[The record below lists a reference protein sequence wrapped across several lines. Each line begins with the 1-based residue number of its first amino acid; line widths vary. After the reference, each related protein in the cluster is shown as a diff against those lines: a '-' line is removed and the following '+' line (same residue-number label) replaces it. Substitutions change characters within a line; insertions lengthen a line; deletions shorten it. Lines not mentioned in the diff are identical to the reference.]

1 MSGTS
6 KESLGHWG
14 LPGLGKACLTTMDKK
29 LNMLNEKVDQL
40 LHFQED
46 VTEKL
51 QSVCRDMGHLEQGLR
66 RLEASRAPGPGGADG
81 VPRADT
87 QAGWPEVLE
96 LVRAMQQDAAQ
107 HGARL
112 EALFRMV
119 AAVDRAIA
127 LVGATLQKSKVADF
141 LMQGH
146 VPWRGGSPGDSPE
159 ENKER
164 VEEEGA
170 KPKHVLSAS
179 GVQSDAREP
188 GEESQKVDVLEGTV
202 ERLPPIRA
210 SGLGADPAQAWASP
224 GQGDGVPGPAQAFP
238 GHLPLPT
245 KVEAKPPETPSE
257 SPRTGLE
264 LAPAPGRVN
273 VVSPSL
279 EVAPGAGQGASSSRP
294 DPWPLE
300 EGTRLTPGPGPQC
313 PGPPGLPSQA
323 RAAHSGGKTPPRIS
337 IHMQEMDTP
346 GEMLVTRRGS
356 LGPSPAT
363 EAPAAAQPGEQGPP
377 GTGRCLQAPGTE
389 PREQTPEGAR
399 ELSPLQESSSPR
411 GAKSEEDQRAGVEPS
426 TRPSLARRDDDDHAV
441 GALGL
446 QQGKGPGAGN
456 PEPEQDCAA
465 RAPGRAEAVR
475 RMPPG
480 VEAGS
485 VVLDDSPA
493 PPAPF
498 EHRVVSVKETSISAD
513 YEVCQHEVL
522 GGGRFGQVH
531 RCTEKSTGLP
541 LAAKIIKVKSAK
553 DREDVKNEINIMN
566 QLSHVNLIQLYD
578 AFESK
583 HSCTLVM
590 EYVDGGELFDRI
602 TDEKYHLTELDVV
615 LFTRQICEGVHYLHQ
630 HYILHLDLKPTTQ
643 QSPQDEQEKLLDEAI
658 QAVKVQSFQ
667 MKRCLD
673 KNKLMDALKHA
684 SNMLGEL
691 RTSMLSPKS
700 YYELYM
706 AISDE
711 LHYLEVYLTDEFAK
725 GRKVAD
731 LYELVQYAGNIIP
744 RLYLLIT
751 VGVVYVKSFP
761 QSRKDILKDLVEM
774 CRGVQHPLRGLFL
787 RNYLLQCTRNILPDE
802 GEPTDEETTGD
813 ISDSMDFVLLNF
825 AEMNKLWVRM
835 QHQGHSRDREKR
847 ERERQ
852 ELRILVGTNLVR
864 LSQLEGVNVER
875 YKQIVLTGI
884 LEQVVNCRDALAQ
897 EYLMEC
903 IIQVFPDEFHL
914 QTLNPFLRAC
924 AELHQNVNVKNIII
938 ALIDRLALFAHRED
952 GPGIPADIKL
962 FDIFSQQVATVIQS
976 RQDMPS
982 EDVVSL
988 QVSLINLA
996 MKCYPDRVDY
1006 VDKVLETTVE
1016 IFNKLNLEHIAT
1028 SSAVSKELTRLLK
1041 IPVDT
1046 YNNILTVLKLKHFHP
1061 LFEYF
1066 DYESRKSMSCYV
1078 LSNVLDYNTEIVS
1091 QDQVDSIMNLVSTL
1105 IQDQPDQPVEDP
1117 DPEDFADEQSL
1128 VGRFIHLLRSEDPDQ
1143 QYLILNTAR
1152 KHFGAGG
1159 NQRIRFTLP
1168 PLVFAAYQL
1177 AFRYKENSKVDDKW
1191 EKKCQKIFSFAHQT
1205 ISALIKAELAELPL
1219 RLFLQG
1225 ALAAGEIGFE
1235 NHETVAYE
1243 FMSQAFSLYEDEI
1256 SDSKAQLAAITLI
1269 IGTFERMKCF
1279 SEENHEPLRTQC
1291 ALAASKLLKKP
1302 DQGRAVS
1309 TCAHL
1314 FWSGRNTDKNGEE
1327 LHGGKRVMEC
1337 LKKALKIANQCMDP
1351 SLQVQL
1357 FIEILNRY
1365 IYFYE
1370 KENDAVTIQVL
1381 NQLIQKIRED
1391 LPNLE
1396 SSEETEQINKH
1407 FHNTLEHL
1415 RLRRESPESEGPIY
1429 EGLIL

>member
-1 MSGTS
+1 M
-6 KESLGHWG
+6 
-14 LPGLGKACLTTMDKK
+14 
-29 LNMLNEKVDQL
+29 
-40 LHFQED
+40 
-46 VTEKL
+46 
-51 QSVCRDMGHLEQGLR
+51 
-66 RLEASRAPGPGGADG
+66 
-81 VPRADT
+81 
-87 QAGWPEVLE
+87 
-96 LVRAMQQDAAQ
+96 
-107 HGARL
+107 
-112 EALFRMV
+112 
-119 AAVDRAIA
+119 
-127 LVGATLQKSKVADF
+127 
-141 LMQGH
+141 
-146 VPWRGGSPGDSPE
+146 
-159 ENKER
+159 
-164 VEEEGA
+164 
-170 KPKHVLSAS
+170 
-179 GVQSDAREP
+179 
-188 GEESQKVDVLEGTV
+188 
-202 ERLPPIRA
+202 
-210 SGLGADPAQAWASP
+210 
-224 GQGDGVPGPAQAFP
+224 
-238 GHLPLPT
+238 
-245 KVEAKPPETPSE
+245 
-257 SPRTGLE
+257 
-264 LAPAPGRVN
+264 
-273 VVSPSL
+273 
-279 EVAPGAGQGASSSRP
+279 
-294 DPWPLE
+294 
-300 EGTRLTPGPGPQC
+300 
-313 PGPPGLPSQA
+313 
-323 RAAHSGGKTPPRIS
+323 
-337 IHMQEMDTP
+337 
-346 GEMLVTRRGS
+346 
-356 LGPSPAT
+356 
-363 EAPAAAQPGEQGPP
+363 
-377 GTGRCLQAPGTE
+377 
-389 PREQTPEGAR
+389 
-399 ELSPLQESSSPR
+399 
-411 GAKSEEDQRAGVEPS
+411 
-426 TRPSLARRDDDDHAV
+426 
-441 GALGL
+441 
-446 QQGKGPGAGN
+446 
-456 PEPEQDCAA
+456 
-465 RAPGRAEAVR
+465 
-475 RMPPG
+475 
-480 VEAGS
+480 
-485 VVLDDSPA
+485 
-493 PPAPF
+493 
-498 EHRVVSVKETSISAD
+498 
-513 YEVCQHEVL
+513 
-522 GGGRFGQVH
+522 
-531 RCTEKSTGLP
+531 
-541 LAAKIIKVKSAK
+541 
-553 DREDVKNEINIMN
+553 
-566 QLSHVNLIQLYD
+566 
-578 AFESK
+578 
-583 HSCTLVM
+583 
-590 EYVDGGELFDRI
+590 
-602 TDEKYHLTELDVV
+602 
-615 LFTRQICEGVHYLHQ
+615 
-630 HYILHLDLKPTTQ
+630 PTTQ
-643 QSPQDEQEKLLDEAI
+643 PSPQDEQEKLLDEAV

-751 VGVVYVKSFP
+751 VGVVYVRSFP

-787 RNYLLQCTRNILPDE
+787 RNYLLQCTRNILPDD
-802 GEPTDEETTGD
+802 GEQLEEEATGD
-813 ISDSMDFVLLNF
+813 INDSIDFVLLNF

-847 ERERQ
+847 EKERQ

-864 LSQLEGVNVER
+864 LSQLEGVNVDK
-875 YKQIVLTGI
+875 YKQVVLPGV
-884 LEQVVNCRDALAQ
+884 LEQVVNCRDSLAQ

-914 QTLNPFLRAC
+914 QTLNPFLRSC

-1006 VDKVLETTVE
+1006 VDKVLESTVE

-1046 YNNILTVLKLKHFHP
+1046 YNNILTVLQLKHFPP

-1078 LSNVLDYNTEIVS
+1078 LSNTLDYGTEIVA
-1091 QDQVDSIMNLVSTL
+1091 QEQVDAILNLVSTL
-1105 IQDQPDQPVEDP
+1105 IQDQPDQPAEDP
-1117 DPEDFADEQSL
+1117 DPEDFAEEQSL

-1159 NQRIRFTLP
+1159 NQRIRYTLP

-1177 AFRYKENSKVDDKW
+1177 AFRYKDNSKSDDKW

-1225 ALAAGEIGFE
+1225 ALAAGQIGFE

-1269 IGTFERMKCF
+1269 IGTFERTRCF

-1302 DQGRAVS
+1302 DQCRAVS

-1327 LHGGKRVMEC
+1327 IRDGKRVMEC

-1381 NQLIQKIRED
+1381 NQLVQKIRED
-1391 LPNLE
+1391 VPNLE
-1396 SSEETEQINKH
+1396 ASEETEQINKH

-1415 RLRRESPESEGPIY
+1415 RLRRESPEADGLSY
-1429 EGLIL
+1429 EGLVL

>member
-1 MSGTS
+1 MT
-6 KESLGHWG
+6 
-14 LPGLGKACLTTMDKK
+14 
-29 LNMLNEKVDQL
+29 LNSMKPN
-40 LHFQED
+40 HHSHS
-46 VTEKL
+46 TYR
-51 QSVCRDMGHLEQGLR
+51 STRASARQG
-66 RLEASRAPGPGGADG
+66 PTADWL
-81 VPRADT
+81 A
-87 QAGWPEVLE
+87 
-96 LVRAMQQDAAQ
+96 
-107 HGARL
+107 
-112 EALFRMV
+112 
-119 AAVDRAIA
+119 
-127 LVGATLQKSKVADF
+127 
-141 LMQGH
+141 
-146 VPWRGGSPGDSPE
+146 
-159 ENKER
+159 
-164 VEEEGA
+164 
-170 KPKHVLSAS
+170 
-179 GVQSDAREP
+179 
-188 GEESQKVDVLEGTV
+188 
-202 ERLPPIRA
+202 LPPIIGFYA
-210 SGLGADPAQAWASP
+210 NW
-224 GQGDGVPGPAQAFP
+224 
-238 GHLPLPT
+238 
-245 KVEAKPPETPSE
+245 
-257 SPRTGLE
+257 
-264 LAPAPGRVN
+264 
-273 VVSPSL
+273 
-279 EVAPGAGQGASSSRP
+279 PGAHHF
-294 DPWPLE
+294 L
-300 EGTRLTPGPGPQC
+300 
-313 PGPPGLPSQA
+313 
-323 RAAHSGGKTPPRIS
+323 I
-337 IHMQEMDTP
+337 
-346 GEMLVTRRGS
+346 
-356 LGPSPAT
+356 
-363 EAPAAAQPGEQGPP
+363 AAQW
-377 GTGRCLQAPGTE
+377 
-389 PREQTPEGAR
+389 EGC
-399 ELSPLQESSSPR
+399 
-411 GAKSEEDQRAGVEPS
+411 GAVRLFLAGVVCGS
-426 TRPSLARRDDDDHAV
+426 
-441 GALGL
+441 GA
-446 QQGKGPGAGN
+446 
-456 PEPEQDCAA
+456 
-465 RAPGRAEAVR
+465 
-475 RMPPG
+475 
-480 VEAGS
+480 
-485 VVLDDSPA
+485 
-493 PPAPF
+493 
-498 EHRVVSVKETSISAD
+498 
-513 YEVCQHEVL
+513 
-522 GGGRFGQVH
+522 
-531 RCTEKSTGLP
+531 
-541 LAAKIIKVKSAK
+541 
-553 DREDVKNEINIMN
+553 IM
-566 QLSHVNLIQLYD
+566 
-578 AFESK
+578 
-583 HSCTLVM
+583 
-590 EYVDGGELFDRI
+590 
-602 TDEKYHLTELDVV
+602 
-615 LFTRQICEGVHYLHQ
+615 
-630 HYILHLDLKPTTQ
+630 
-643 QSPQDEQEKLLDEAI
+643 DEQEKLLDEAI

-744 RLYLLIT
+744 RL
-751 VGVVYVKSFP
+751 
-761 QSRKDILKDLVEM
+761 
-774 CRGVQHPLRGLFL
+774 
-787 RNYLLQCTRNILPDE
+787 
-802 GEPTDEETTGD
+802 EETTGD

-875 YKQIVLTGI
+875 YKQIVLSGI

-914 QTLNPFLRAC
+914 QTLNPFLGAC

-952 GPGIPADIKL
+952 GPGIPANIKL

-1006 VDKVLETTVE
+1006 IDKVLETTVE
-1016 IFNKLNLEHIAT
+1016 IFSNLNLEHIAT
-1028 SSAVSKELTRLLK
+1028 STAVSKELTRLLK
-1041 IPVDT
+1041 IPVNT

-1078 LSNVLDYNTEIVS
+1078 LSNVLDYNTQIVS
-1091 QDQVDSIMNLVSTL
+1091 QEQVDAIMNLISTL
-1105 IQDQPDQPVEDP
+1105 IQDQPDQPAEDP

-1128 VGRFIHLLRSEDPDQ
+1128 VGRFIHLLHSDDLDQ

-1159 NQRIRFTLP
+1159 NQRIHFTLP

-1177 AFRYKENSKVDDKW
+1177 AFRYKENSEVDDKW

-1269 IGTFERMKCF
+1269 IGVFERMKCF
-1279 SEENHEPLRTQC
+1279 SEENNEPLRTQC

-1302 DQGRAVS
+1302 DQCRAVS

-1370 KENDAVTIQVL
+1370 KENEAVTIQVL
-1381 NQLIQKIRED
+1381 NQLLQKIRED
-1391 LPNLE
+1391 LLNLE
-1396 SSEETEQINKH
+1396 STEETEQINKH
-1407 FHNTLEHL
+1407 FLNTLEHL
-1415 RLRRESPESEGPIY
+1415 RLRRESSESEGPIY

>member
-1 MSGTS
+1 M
-6 KESLGHWG
+6 
-14 LPGLGKACLTTMDKK
+14 
-29 LNMLNEKVDQL
+29 
-40 LHFQED
+40 
-46 VTEKL
+46 
-51 QSVCRDMGHLEQGLR
+51 
-66 RLEASRAPGPGGADG
+66 
-81 VPRADT
+81 
-87 QAGWPEVLE
+87 
-96 LVRAMQQDAAQ
+96 
-107 HGARL
+107 
-112 EALFRMV
+112 
-119 AAVDRAIA
+119 
-127 LVGATLQKSKVADF
+127 
-141 LMQGH
+141 
-146 VPWRGGSPGDSPE
+146 
-159 ENKER
+159 
-164 VEEEGA
+164 
-170 KPKHVLSAS
+170 
-179 GVQSDAREP
+179 
-188 GEESQKVDVLEGTV
+188 
-202 ERLPPIRA
+202 
-210 SGLGADPAQAWASP
+210 
-224 GQGDGVPGPAQAFP
+224 
-238 GHLPLPT
+238 
-245 KVEAKPPETPSE
+245 
-257 SPRTGLE
+257 
-264 LAPAPGRVN
+264 
-273 VVSPSL
+273 
-279 EVAPGAGQGASSSRP
+279 
-294 DPWPLE
+294 
-300 EGTRLTPGPGPQC
+300 
-313 PGPPGLPSQA
+313 
-323 RAAHSGGKTPPRIS
+323 
-337 IHMQEMDTP
+337 
-346 GEMLVTRRGS
+346 
-356 LGPSPAT
+356 
-363 EAPAAAQPGEQGPP
+363 
-377 GTGRCLQAPGTE
+377 
-389 PREQTPEGAR
+389 
-399 ELSPLQESSSPR
+399 
-411 GAKSEEDQRAGVEPS
+411 
-426 TRPSLARRDDDDHAV
+426 
-441 GALGL
+441 
-446 QQGKGPGAGN
+446 
-456 PEPEQDCAA
+456 
-465 RAPGRAEAVR
+465 
-475 RMPPG
+475 
-480 VEAGS
+480 
-485 VVLDDSPA
+485 
-493 PPAPF
+493 
-498 EHRVVSVKETSISAD
+498 
-513 YEVCQHEVL
+513 
-522 GGGRFGQVH
+522 
-531 RCTEKSTGLP
+531 
-541 LAAKIIKVKSAK
+541 
-553 DREDVKNEINIMN
+553 
-566 QLSHVNLIQLYD
+566 
-578 AFESK
+578 
-583 HSCTLVM
+583 
-590 EYVDGGELFDRI
+590 
-602 TDEKYHLTELDVV
+602 
-615 LFTRQICEGVHYLHQ
+615 
-630 HYILHLDLKPTTQ
+630 PTTQ

-684 SNMLGEL
+684 SNMLGEVW
-691 RTSMLSPKS
+691 TSMLSPKS

-774 CRGVQHPLRGLFL
+774 CHGVQHPLRGLFL

-835 QHQGHSRDREKR
+835 QHQGHSQDREKR
-847 ERERQ
+847 EQERQ

-864 LSQLEGVNVER
+864 LSQLEGLNVE
-875 YKQIVLTGI
+875 L
-884 LEQVVNCRDALAQ
+884 VNCRDALAQ

-914 QTLNPFLRAC
+914 QTLNPFLWAC
-924 AELHQNVNVKNIII
+924 AELHQNVNMKNIII

-952 GPGIPADIKL
+952 GPGIPIDIKL

-976 RQDMPS
+976 RQDMLS

-988 QVSLINLA
+988 QVSLINLT

-1066 DYESRKSMSCYV
+1066 DYESRKSMSCYM

-1091 QDQVDSIMNLVSTL
+1091 QDQVDSIMNL
-1105 IQDQPDQPVEDP
+1105 
-1117 DPEDFADEQSL
+1117 PEDFADEQSL

-1159 NQRIRFTLP
+1159 NQQICSTLP

-1191 EKKCQKIFSFAHQT
+1191 EKKCQKIFSFTHQT

-1256 SDSKAQLAAITLI
+1256 SDFKAQLAAITLI

-1279 SEENHEPLRTQC
+1279 SEENHEPLRIQC

-1309 TCAHL
+1309 TCAHF

-1327 LHGGKRVMEC
+1327 LHGAPWSKPEAIFCIFG
-1337 LKKALKIANQCMDP
+1337 LSHP
-1351 SLQVQL
+1351 
-1357 FIEILNRY
+1357 
-1365 IYFYE
+1365 
-1370 KENDAVTIQVL
+1370 
-1381 NQLIQKIRED
+1381 
-1391 LPNLE
+1391 
-1396 SSEETEQINKH
+1396 
-1407 FHNTLEHL
+1407 L
-1415 RLRRESPESEGPIY
+1415 RTYVVFWTYLSK
-1429 EGLIL
+1429 